1 MSKSNYVLAE
11 EPAVDLAMLAAEAA
25 ELETYIV
32 KGETYHAVRVNLPG
46 GDRMLQMS
54 GGDLL
59 ARLFRLNGV
68 AAQLT
73 AGQRAEL
80 DQVRGEIERS
90 IYSLRT
96 RFHAMLNRELKVR
109 LDSLN
114 WYLDEV
120 AADPQQARGE
130 YPYEIRNRQRADA
143 ILRELGSAAEPEL
156 KKLLSRVDERIR
168 LVVARTGFVWDAKL
182 EPIFPREE
190 FWYLYVAP

>member
-1 MSKSNYVLAE
+1 
-11 EPAVDLAMLAAEAA
+11 
-25 ELETYIV
+25 
-32 KGETYHAVRVNLPG
+32 
-46 GDRMLQMS
+46 MS

-73 AGQRAEL
+73 TGQRAEL
-80 DQVRGEIERS
+80 DQVRREIERTS
-90 IYSLRT
+90 YSLRT

-114 WYLDEV
+114 WYLDEL
-120 AADPQQARGE
+120 AADPQRGRGE

-143 ILRELGSAAEPEL
+143 ILRELGSAVEPEL
-156 KKLLSRVDERIR
+156 RKLLSRVDERIR
-168 LVVARTGFVWDAKL
+168 LVVARTGFVWDPRL
-182 EPIFPREE
+182 EAVFPREE